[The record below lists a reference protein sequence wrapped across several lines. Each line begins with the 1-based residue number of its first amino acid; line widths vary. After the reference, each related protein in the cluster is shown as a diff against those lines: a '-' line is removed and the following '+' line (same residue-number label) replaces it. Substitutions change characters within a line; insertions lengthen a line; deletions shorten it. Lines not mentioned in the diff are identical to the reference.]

1 MDGYKMTADTLR
13 HFLERDNLSPEQ
25 KAEAEA
31 KIRIYEL
38 LSDFTDADRY
48 TAFDSSMFN
57 EIYLGYITKVMDQIA
72 AYDDDEVTQE
82 AAKRL
87 RNRVI
92 NKARSMLDSMDA
104 KSAEAYYYES

>member
-1 MDGYKMTADTLR
+1 MDGYTMTANALR
-13 HFLERDNLSPEQ
+13 HFLERDNLSPE
-25 KAEAEA
+25 ERDRAEA
-31 KIRIYEL
+31 KIRVYDT
-38 LSDFTDADRY
+38 LSGFTEEDKY

-57 EIYLGYITKVMDQIA
+57 SIFMGYVTKIMDQIA
-72 AYDDDEVTQE
+72 AYDDEDITQE
-82 AAKRL
+82 AAQHL